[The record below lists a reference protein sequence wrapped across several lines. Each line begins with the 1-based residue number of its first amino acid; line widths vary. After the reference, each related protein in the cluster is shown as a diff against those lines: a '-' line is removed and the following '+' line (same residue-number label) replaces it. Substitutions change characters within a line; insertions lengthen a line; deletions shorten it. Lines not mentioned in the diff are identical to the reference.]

1 MPYTDFEKIKTLI
14 KNRKLSH
21 AVVLEGS
28 QDTTLDIAVKIA
40 AGLFCQNDAFY
51 CGKCK
56 DCQTV
61 LAHSHSD
68 MLILEPAKTN
78 YAKDQMKE
86 LVTQANLL
94 PFVAQGRTFII
105 TQAEK
110 LREDAQ
116 NVILKV
122 LEEPPAGVHFI
133 FCVTNRRLL
142 LSTILSRATVFS
154 FIEET
159 QGEYYDLAQ
168 KLLQLGSAKKRYD
181 ILKILYG
188 ITSLGDY
195 TALLTELKSSAAKAA
210 YKESNAA
217 KYILL
222 AEFIDKA
229 KDQLTFSPSLRLLSD
244 VLCTKLCL

>member
-28 QDTTLDIAVKIA
+28 EDATLDIAVKIA
-40 AGLFCQNDAFY
+40 AGLFCQNDDFY

-56 DCQTV
+56 NCTTV
-61 LAHSHSD
+61 LARSHAD
-68 MLILEPAKTN
+68 MLILEPEKTN
-78 YAKDQMKE
+78 YAKDQMRE
-86 LVTQANLL
+86 LVTQANLM
-94 PFVAQGRTFII
+94 PFVAGGRTFII
-105 TQAEK
+105 TRAEK
-110 LREDAQ
+110 LREDSQ
-116 NVILKV
+116 NTLLKV

-133 FCVTNRRLL
+133 FCVTNRALL
-142 LSTILSRATVFS
+142 IPTILSRATVFS

-159 QGEYYDLAQ
+159 QGEYYETAG
-168 KLLQLGSAKKRYD
+168 KLLELGSQKKRYD

-188 ITSLGDY
+188 VTTVSRYAD
-195 TALLTELKSSAAKAA
+195 LLTELKSRAAQSA
-210 YKESNAA
+210 YKDNNAT

-222 AEFIDKA
+222 ADFIDKA
-229 KDQLTFSPSLRLLSD
+229 ASGLTFSPSLRLLSD